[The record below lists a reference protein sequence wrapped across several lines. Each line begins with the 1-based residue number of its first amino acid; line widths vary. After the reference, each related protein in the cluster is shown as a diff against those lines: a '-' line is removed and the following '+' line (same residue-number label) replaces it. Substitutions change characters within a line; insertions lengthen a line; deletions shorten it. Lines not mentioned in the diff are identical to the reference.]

1 MDVVNYI
8 FLEFKTSR
16 FNTVGIH
23 RGYMAGEDHRGL
35 KKIQCWI
42 PVSTW
47 EQIEATG
54 YTSPKLAMTKAI
66 ELLLGD
72 FTGSWGDLKGVSG
85 DSCESTEIPELKAR
99 IEEKDK
105 QIEEKNHQIE
115 VLNKELLHGDSV
127 GSHDD
132 LQGSS
137 GDIRG
142 SSGDL
147 KGISG
152 NRTRSNG
159 DLYGSTEIPELK
171 ARIEEKD
178 KQIEEKER
186 HIETLQ
192 RDLENSQETHRNYM
206 MQIQTLITQKQIEA
220 PGAKKPWWRFW

>member
-1 MDVVNYI
+1 M
-8 FLEFKTSR
+8 
-16 FNTVGIH
+16 GIH

-105 QIEEKNHQIE
+105 QIEEK
-115 VLNKELLHGDSV
+115 
-127 GSHDD
+127 
-132 LQGSS
+132 
-137 GDIRG
+137 
-142 SSGDL
+142 
-147 KGISG
+147 
-152 NRTRSNG
+152 
-159 DLYGSTEIPELK
+159 
-171 ARIEEKD
+171 
-178 KQIEEKER
+178 ER

>member
-115 VLNKELLHGDSV
+115 ALNKELLHRDSV

-132 LQGSS
+132 LQGIS
-137 GDIRG
+137 GDMRG
-142 SSGDL
+142 
-147 KGISG
+147 
-152 NRTRSNG
+152 SNG
-159 DLYGSTEIPELK
+159 DLDGSTEMPELK

-178 KQIEEKER
+178 KQIEERNDISEHCK
-186 HIETLQ
+186 ETL
-192 RDLENSQETHRNYM
+192 RTARRRIE
-206 MQIQTLITQKQIEA
+206 IT
-220 PGAKKPWWRFW
+220 